1 MPLPVDIVMGV
12 EESQGLADGVIKI
25 LSHALRVVVK
35 GLRSVVNSGHQTF
48 HAASRFS

>member
-12 EESQGLADGVIKI
+12 EESRGLADGVIEN

-35 GLRSVVNSGHQTF
+35 GFRNKTTITQHTRW
-48 HAASRFS
+48 A